1 MIINISKFDN
11 DDYLFALKYLQQ
23 HGKQQHRWDPRYT
36 IFSSELFKRQHDD
49 EDFNIDPDVF
59 DWNHLMIAER
69 YVEKHERKFDA
80 NKILM
85 YSELGPN
92 PFKRRKMSNGGSKT
106 KRRGRHRVRTHRRR
120 A

>member
-11 DDYLFALKYLQQ
+11 DDYMFALKYLQQ
-23 HGKQQHRWDPRYT
+23 HGKQHRWNPEYAMFD
-36 IFSSELFKRQHDD
+36 FDLSQKRHDN
-49 EDFNIDPDVF
+49 EDFDIDLDAF
-59 DWNHLMIAER
+59 DWKHLMIAER
-69 YVEKHERKFDA
+69 YVEMHERKFDP

-106 KRRGRHRVRTHRRR
+106 KRRGRRRLRTHRRR